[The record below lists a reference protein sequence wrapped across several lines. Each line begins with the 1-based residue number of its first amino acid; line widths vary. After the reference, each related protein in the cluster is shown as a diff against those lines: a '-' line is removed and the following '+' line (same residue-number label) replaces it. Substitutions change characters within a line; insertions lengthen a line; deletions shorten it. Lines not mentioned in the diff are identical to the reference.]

1 MSIVLCVF
9 EWPILCEV
17 MELLLQVQWV
27 PVDCSFDLLPMLAE
41 IPLKE
46 GGMSAAAFFF
56 FFLSEMTTSLGPARM
71 SPEAFSHFLS
81 ILLLNLLNLSPSI
94 SNWIFF
100 CFMFLFLRKYCLS
113 YPSMAPVANISLN
126 PYIQMKFS
134 GRI

>member
-27 PVDCSFDLLPMLAE
+27 PVDCSFDLLPMLVE

-56 FFLSEMTTSLGPARM
+56 FFFVGNDHKPGSSQNEP
-71 SPEAFSHFLS
+71 
-81 ILLLNLLNLSPSI
+81 
-94 SNWIFF
+94 
-100 CFMFLFLRKYCLS
+100 
-113 YPSMAPVANISLN
+113 
-126 PYIQMKFS
+126 
-134 GRI
+134 

>member
-27 PVDCSFDLLPMLAE
+27 PVDCSFDLLPMLVE

-46 GGMSAAAFFF
+46 GGMSAAAF

-71 SPEAFSHFLS
+71 SPEAFSHFLR
-81 ILLLNLLNLSPSI
+81 ILLLSLLNLSPSI